1 MILKTVLA
9 GVGPVLLFC
18 AATSI
23 ALAQEAEIVSGG
35 EIEYQSHCA
44 VCHGQDGKGTGIMAR
59 DLTIRPSDL
68 TQLRKKNGGEFPFWR
83 VYGIIDGHEE
93 MRGHGSRTMPVWGPR
108 FQAEAEGTGP
118 AARSLVTG
126 RILGLVF
133 YLRHIQEQ

>member
-1 MILKTVLA
+1 M
-9 GVGPVLLFC
+9 LLFC
-18 AATSI
+18 AAASI
-23 ALAQEAEIVSGG
+23 AQAQEAEIISGG

-44 VCHGQDGKGTGIMAR
+44 VCHGQNAKGGGLMAR

-83 VYGIIDGHEE
+83 VYATIDGHEE
-93 MRGHGSRTMPVWGPR
+93 IRGHGSRTMPVWGSR
-108 FQAEAEGTGP
+108 FQAEAEGGGP

-133 YLRHIQEQ
+133 YLRSIQEQ